1 MSEDSFIKKII
12 LRLSA
17 RQRKAPPQPAEQV
30 DPALVR
36 LFQMLERT
44 REDEIPCEE
53 VFELLDHYVELAARH
68 EDAAKILP
76 FVKDHLDRCHNC
88 REEYEALA
96 RIIAASSGSES
107 F

>member
-17 RQRKAPPQPAEQV
+17 RQRKSPPQPAEQV

-53 VFELLDHYVELAARH
+53 VFELLDHYVETLRALGMRRAFAA
-68 EDAAKILP
+68 AAGV
-76 FVKDHLDRCHNC
+76 FG
-88 REEYEALA
+88 
-96 RIIAASSGSES
+96 SGRRTPSCS
-107 F
+107 RR